1 MHTGMMPEDTDLD
14 LDALNRLIVDCP
26 DLEHLE
32 SMLGGFN
39 LFQVLKFEYGEIR
52 HSNVLAWLLD
62 PNESHG
68 LHETFLKK
76 WLMRVVHETS
86 SNAPSP
92 VRAVDIDAWQ
102 LLGVQVHREWQNID
116 LLLVLT
122 FSKQEEWVICIENK
136 VNSTQSKGQLR
147 KYRSRV
153 EREFSNATQ
162 RIYLFL
168 TKNGETPDD
177 DAYIEATYDQV
188 HKVLKECISA
198 KSHVIGAEPRVLL
211 DSYIRLLEEKFM
223 DESEIARTA
232 RKIYQQHRRALDVI
246 FEQRPD
252 NLKLVSDKVRAL
264 LEKKLID
271 VHFVIDSYSK
281 SYIRLIPTDWDQPGN
296 RHGNAWSNSKR
307 TMLFELNLN
316 SEKTKF
322 YAIAGMA
329 PDAWIDPVWEKSKRP
344 PFRRPNRASRPAKW
358 CSLHTF
364 NSKISLNEKNISDP
378 DEIAEK
384 ICNWCLSCIK
394 ESSTQEVIKIIA
406 DKLPCLH
413 SEFTNQE
420 N

>member
-1 MHTGMMPEDTDLD
+1 MSEDTNLD
-14 LDALNRLIVDCP
+14 LDTLNRLIVDCP

-62 PNESHG
+62 PSESHG
-68 LHETFLKK
+68 LNETFLKK
-76 WLMRVVHETS
+76 WLMRIVHETS
-86 SNAPSP
+86 GDAPSP

-102 LLGVQVHREWQNID
+102 LLGVQVHREWQKID

-122 FSKQEEWVICIENK
+122 FSKQEEWVICLENK

-153 EREFSNATQ
+153 EREFSNAKH

-177 DAYIEATYDQV
+177 DAYIGVTYDQV

-198 KSHVIGAEPRVLL
+198 KSHVIGAEPGVLL
-211 DSYIRLLEEKFM
+211 ESYIRLLEEKFM
-223 DESEIARTA
+223 EESEIARTA

-252 NLKLVSDKVRAL
+252 NLKLVSDKVRVL
-264 LEKKLID
+264 LDRKLEEI
-271 VHFVIDSYSK
+271 HFVIDSYSK
-281 SYIRLIPTDWDQPGN
+281 SYIRLIPKVWDHPGN
-296 RHGNAWSNSKR
+296 QLGNAWSNSKR
-307 TMLFELNLN
+307 TMVFELNLN

-322 YAIAGMA
+322 YAISGMA
-329 PDAWIDPVWEKSKRP
+329 PDRWITPLWEQSRHQ
-344 PFRRPNRASRPAKW
+344 PFKRPNRANRPAKW
-358 CSLHTF
+358 CSLHIF
-364 NSKISLNEKNISDP
+364 NSKISLNEENITDP
-378 DEIAEK
+378 EEVAEK
-384 ICNWCLSCIK
+384 ICNWCLSCIN
-394 ESSTQEVIKIIA
+394 ESSSQEVIKIIA
-406 DKLPCLH
+406 DQLPALQ
-413 SEFTNQE
+413 SAFSDQSK
-420 N
+420 

>member
-1 MHTGMMPEDTDLD
+1 MSEDTNLD
-14 LDALNRLIVDCP
+14 LEALNLLIVDCP

-62 PNESHG
+62 PSESHG
-68 LHETFLKK
+68 LNETFLKK

-86 SNAPSP
+86 GDAPSP

-116 LLLVLT
+116 MLLVLT
-122 FSKQEEWVICIENK
+122 FSKQEEWVICVENK

-147 KYRSRV
+147 KYRSLV
-153 EREFSNATQ
+153 EKEFSNATH

-177 DAYIEATYDQV
+177 DSYIGVTYDLV

-264 LEKKLID
+264 LENKLVEID
-271 VHFVIDSYSK
+271 FVIDSYSK
-281 SYIRLIPTDWDQPGN
+281 SYIRLIPIVWDHPGN
-296 RHGNAWSNSKR
+296 RLGNAWSNSKR
-307 TMLFELNLN
+307 TMVFELNLN
-316 SEKTKF
+316 SKRTKF
-322 YAIAGMA
+322 YAISGMA
-329 PDAWIDPVWEKSKRP
+329 PVAWIAPLWEQSKHQ
-344 PFRRPNRASRPAKW
+344 PFHGSKKASQPAKW
-358 CSLHTF
+358 CSLHIF
-364 NSKISLNEKNISDP
+364 NSRISLNEENIIDP
-378 DEIAEK
+378 EEAAEK

-406 DKLPCLH
+406 DQLPALQ
-413 SEFTNQE
+413 SAFTDQAK
-420 N
+420 

>member
-1 MHTGMMPEDTDLD
+1 MSEDTNLD

-39 LFQVLKFEYGEIR
+39 MFQVLKFEYGEIR

-62 PNESHG
+62 PSESHG
-68 LHETFLKK
+68 LNETFLKK

-86 SNAPSP
+86 ANAPLP

-102 LLGVQVHREWQNID
+102 LSGVQVHREWQNID
-116 LLLVLT
+116 LILVLT
-122 FSKQEEWVICIENK
+122 FSKQEEWVICLENK

-153 EREFSNATQ
+153 EMEFSNAMH

-177 DAYIEATYDQV
+177 EAYIEATYDQL

-198 KSHVIGAEPRVLL
+198 KSHVIGPEPRVLL

-223 DESEIARTA
+223 GESEIARTA

-252 NLKLVSDKVRAL
+252 NLKLVSDNVRAL
-264 LEKKLID
+264 LEKKLVEVD
-271 VHFVIDSYSK
+271 FVIDSYSK
-281 SYIRLIPTDWDQPGN
+281 SYIRLIPKFWDQPGN
-296 RHGNAWSNSKR
+296 RLGNAWSNSKR

-316 SEKTKF
+316 SKKTKF

-329 PDAWIDPVWEKSKRP
+329 PDAWIDPLWEQSRHQ
-344 PFRRPNRASRPAKW
+344 PFQRPNRANRPAKW
-358 CSLHTF
+358 CSLHIF
-364 NSKISLNEKNISDP
+364 NSKISLNEENITDP
-378 DEIAEK
+378 EEVAEK
-384 ICNWCLSCIK
+384 ICNWCLLCIN
-394 ESSTQEVIKIIA
+394 ESSAQQVIKIIA
-406 DKLPCLH
+406 DQLPALQ
-413 SEFTNQE
+413 SAFSDQSK
-420 N
+420 